1 VPAETHTL
9 RRRLLTWLLLPLLIL
24 FLLRG
29 VYTYYYA
36 NKLANRVYDRMLFT
50 LTSSLSQ
57 QIIYNASSHR
67 IALPRNAAEHLI
79 SDEFDTLYYAIRD
92 AQGNVND
99 GERRM
104 PMLPPDATLNGQHF
118 FDNRINGHAVRIAWL
133 PLTLEHR
140 TYILEVAETLTKR
153 TLLSQEFQIGT
164 LLPQAI
170 IILLATVI
178 VWFGIGKSLA
188 PLKRLQKA
196 VSERSQFDLSAL
208 RVQDITAEVQP
219 LIQSINDLMARLS
232 ESREAQNRFIADAA
246 HQLRTPLAGLKTQIE
261 LVRRQNDQAMTSQA
275 IQYLLAS
282 TDRMT
287 RLVNQLLALS
297 RNEPGAQ
304 GGIRMYPLDLGLL
317 ASEVTMKWV
326 PRALEKD
333 IDLGFEAPPSQVV
346 IQGDASRLEDLLDNL
361 IDNAVRYTPRHGQVT
376 VSILDGNRPRLLV
389 TDNGPG
395 IPYEQRERVFERFYS
410 ILGDGVEGSGLGLA
424 IVREIARM
432 HGAETRI
439 DSAPNGTG
447 TRFTVVFSITV
458 PDQTAPR
465 GT

>member
-1 VPAETHTL
+1 MPAESHTL

-24 FLLRG
+24 FFLRG
-29 VYTYYYA
+29 GYTFYYS
-36 NKLANRVYDRMLFT
+36 NTLANRVYDRMLFT

-57 QIIYNASSHR
+57 QIIYNVSSR
-67 IALPRNAAEHLI
+67 RVELPQVAAELLM
-79 SDEFDTLYYAIRD
+79 SDKLDALYYAIRD
-92 AQGNVND
+92 AQGNIID

-104 PMLPPDATLNGQHF
+104 PDLPTDPTLIEQPF
-118 FDNRINGHAVRIAWL
+118 FDSRINDRKVRIAYL
-133 PLTLEHR
+133 PLTLER
-140 TYILEVAETLTKR
+140 QPYMLEVAETLTKR
-153 TLLSQEFQIGT
+153 SLLSREFQIGS

-170 IILLATVI
+170 IILLATII

-196 VSERSQFDLSAL
+196 VSERSHLDLSAL
-208 RVQDITAEVQP
+208 REEDISAEVQP

-232 ESREAQNRFIADAA
+232 ESLEAQHRFIADAA
-246 HQLRTPLAGLKTQIE
+246 HQLRTPLAGLKAQIE
-261 LVRRQNDQAMTSQA
+261 LALRQNDAAMTSQD

-297 RNEPGAQ
+297 RNEPGAE
-304 GGIRMYPLDLGLL
+304 GAIVKHPLDLGQLV
-317 ASEVTMKWV
+317 ANVVMEWV
-326 PRALEKD
+326 PRALEKE
-333 IDLGFEAPPSQVV
+333 IDLGFEAPQAQAV
-346 IQGDASRLEDLLDNL
+346 IQGDASRLKDLLDNL

-376 VSILDGNRPRLLV
+376 VSVLDGERPRLLV

-395 IPYEQRERVFERFYS
+395 IPREQRERVFERFYS
-410 ILGDGVEGSGLGLA
+410 LLGSGAQGSGLGLA

-439 DSAPNGTG
+439 DSAPDGTG
-447 TRFTVVFSITV
+447 TRVSVVF
-458 PDQTAPR
+458 
-465 GT
+465 